1 MSRSNAFVPHPG
13 PATTFDGTCHYLSV
27 VATPPARTAA
37 DLGVGTGVGAFS
49 GAFGVGGGLMLV
61 PFLVLARTWPQKQ
74 AQATS
79 LVMVA
84 MAATAGAVRYALDGA
99 VAWLPG
105 LVIVVGGLAG
115 AWLGAHLVQ
124 RSPNALL
131 QALFGLLVVVA
142 GVRMLWPTGGDAS
155 ADAHLASLTPGLVAG
170 YLGAGLGMGLLSA
183 LFGIGGGI
191 LLIPILVAGFEYSQH
206 LAAGTSLAVMVPI
219 SLVGAIRLTRP
230 GLTKWA
236 EGARFGAGAV
246 VGAVIGASVALVVS
260 GSIMQAAFG
269 VVMLVVGGRM
279 AWSAARART
288 QRPR

>member
-1 MSRSNAFVPHPG
+1 
-13 PATTFDGTCHYLSV
+13 
-27 VATPPARTAA
+27 
-37 DLGVGTGVGAFS
+37 
-49 GAFGVGGGLMLV
+49 
-61 PFLVLARTWPQKQ
+61 
-74 AQATS
+74 
-79 LVMVA
+79 
-84 MAATAGAVRYALDGA
+84 
-99 VAWLPG
+99 
-105 LVIVVGGLAG
+105 
-115 AWLGAHLVQ
+115 
-124 RSPNALL
+124 
-131 QALFGLLVVVA
+131 
-142 GVRMLWPTGGDAS
+142 MLWPTGGDAS

-236 EGARFGAGAV
+236 EGARFGVGAI

-260 GSIMQAAFG
+260 GSSRLAAFG
-269 VVMLVVGGRM
+269 VVRRVVGGRL
-279 AWSAARART
+279 AWSAARAGT

>member
-1 MSRSNAFVPHPG
+1 
-13 PATTFDGTCHYLSV
+13 
-27 VATPPARTAA
+27 
-37 DLGVGTGVGAFS
+37 
-49 GAFGVGGGLMLV
+49 
-61 PFLVLARTWPQKQ
+61 
-74 AQATS
+74 
-79 LVMVA
+79 
-84 MAATAGAVRYALDGA
+84 
-99 VAWLPG
+99 

-236 EGARFGAGAV
+236 EGARFGAGAI